1 LAPVN
6 SCLPAVA
13 DCVPR
18 TLQARRSALRGGIRD
33 VMAWL
38 GGLGHSLPYLV
49 PIPGQIRGGARG
61 YRNLDPRASPRENH
75 GDANFAGHVA
85 NRVGARH
92 CVDESY
98 SYGRRLTRRAER
110 TDWPA

>member
-1 LAPVN
+1 M
-6 SCLPAVA
+6 
-13 DCVPR
+13 
-18 TLQARRSALRGGIRD
+18 QARRSALRGGIRD
-33 VMAWL
+33 VMRL
-38 GGLGHSLPYLV
+38 GGLGYSLPYLVPILV

-61 YRNLDPRASPRENH
+61 YRNLDPRTCPRENH

-92 CVDESY
+92 CVDDSY